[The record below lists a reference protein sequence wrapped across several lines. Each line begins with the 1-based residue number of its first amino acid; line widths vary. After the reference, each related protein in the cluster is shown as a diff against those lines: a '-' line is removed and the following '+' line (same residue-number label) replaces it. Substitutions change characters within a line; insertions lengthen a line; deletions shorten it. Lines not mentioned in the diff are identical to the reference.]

1 MQPWTLS
8 SKEHD
13 VIARSFAENWT
24 KMSEEQ
30 NLGEDS
36 MMMKMEDEDGEGL
49 GEEQMPVADE
59 EGGQGEAEGSKIDAS
74 KNEED
79 EGWVNAVERDRS
91 K

>member
-1 MQPWTLS
+1 
-8 SKEHD
+8 
-13 VIARSFAENWT
+13 
-24 KMSEEQ
+24 MSEEQ

-79 EGWVNAVERDRS
+79 EG
-91 K
+91 